1 MEILICFYI
10 VFSYLVMIG
19 YTNALREYKE
29 WSIKDKT
36 ETVILVL
43 IVLFAPF
50 MIPFMIGNL
59 LYKLMK
65 Y

>member
-1 MEILICFYI
+1 MEILIYCYI